1 VDSNTRKVL
10 ENLTR
15 MADEAR
21 RILDAFS
28 KQGTTAASTPTTAS
42 PDYSAEGPSE
52 MAPTPEG
59 EADSSSEA
67 PPTDQ
72 GFIACAVRPLPK
84 RLIVPAARAA
94 IDLNPANAPFLQGPS
109 SALGA
114 SREILDPLHIALLTS
129 KYLGKEQRVLTVSFM
144 ESTPSD
150 LRDRIIS
157 HMNAWYAGGC
167 GIQFKWTAGTGDVR
181 VSRGSGGYWSYL
193 GTDIFQIPKNRQTM
207 NLQGFTLSTPES
219 EYKRV
224 VRHETGHC
232 LSGDTFI
239 DCPRDL
245 SKYPLGISIKDLVG
259 QQPWV
264 YGWQNGQPVV
274 RKASKVWLSKK
285 QVRVIRVK
293 LKSGQGYHSKEFLPP
308 LELVGTPNH
317 LVLLADGKTWKPLG
331 KLKPGD
337 RLCSLYRSR
346 NGERSRIRWTGLEE
360 RVREHVFVCEQVH
373 GPRPEGHDCHHINAD
388 KMDQTPENLEWKLE
402 YDHCRDH
409 GREHGFSDK
418 ARERNIE
425 VWTGRKHSEESKAK
439 MSASQRKRPP
449 MPEETRAK
457 LSAASKGKPQSEE
470 LKAKRRAAMERF
482 YANGGRSGMYGKT
495 ASAET
500 RAKRSATMKA
510 TLARKKAAKAAQ
522 KAGVTVNNH
531 IVASV
536 EQVSTLMDVYDMTV
550 PGADS
555 FIANG
560 VVVHN
565 SLGAPHEHMRKEL
578 VERLDVNKTIQWFRQ
593 YQGWDQQTVQ
603 EQVLTP
609 LDERSLMSTPAD
621 QDSSMCY
628 QLPGSITKD
637 GKPIN
642 GGVDINQSDQAFMN
656 KLYPRPD
663 VSVGDEW
670 DWLV

>member
-1 VDSNTRKVL
+1 VDTNTKKIL

-21 RILDAFS
+21 RILDAFAEGA
-28 KQGTTAASTPTTAS
+28 KDAEPTESSATAS
-42 PDYSAEGPSE
+42 PPEAEGSETQETASGDYSTEP
-52 MAPTPEG
+52 
-59 EADSSSEA
+59 
-67 PPTDQ
+67 Q
-72 GFIACAVRPLPK
+72 FIPCAVKALPK
-84 RLIVPAARAA
+84 KLLIPAAQAA
-94 IDLNPANAPFLQGPS
+94 ISINPANAPFLQGPT
-109 SALGA
+109 AVVGTEGVTL
-114 SREILDPLHIALLTS
+114 EPMHIALLTT
-129 KYLGKEQRVLTVSFM
+129 KYFGKEQRTLSVSFM
-144 ESTPSD
+144 ESIDSP
-150 LRDRIIS
+150 LRDKILS
-157 HMNAWYAGGC
+157 HMNAWYNSKPGC
-167 GIQFKWTAGTGDVR
+167 GIQFKWTSGTGDVR
-181 VSRGSGGYWSYL
+181 ISRGSGGYWSYL

-207 NLQGFTLSTPES
+207 NLQGFTLQTADS
-219 EYKRV
+219 EFYRV

-245 SKYPLGISIKDLVG
+245 NKYPLGIPIKDLVG

-264 YGWQNGQPVV
+264 YGWQDGQPVV

-285 QVRVIRVK
+285 RVKVIRVK
-293 LKSGQGYHSKEFLPP
+293 LKPGQGYHSKEFLPP

-360 RVREHVFVCEQVH
+360 RVREHVFVCEQVY
-373 GPRPEGHDCHHINAD
+373 GPRPEEHDCHHINAD
-388 KMDQTPENLEWKLE
+388 KMDQSPENLEWKLE

-418 ARERNIE
+418 ARARNRE
-425 VWTGRKHSEESKAK
+425 VWTGRKHTEETRAK
-439 MSASQRKRPP
+439 MSAARRNQPP
-449 MPEETRAK
+449 MSEETRAK

-482 YANGGRSGMYGKT
+482 YTNGGRSGMYGKT

-531 IVASV
+531 IVASI
-536 EQVSTLMDVYDMTV
+536 EQVTGLMDVYDMTV

-565 SLGAPHEHMRKEL
+565 SWGAPHEHMRKEL

-609 LDERSLMSTPAD
+609 LDERSLLATPAD
-621 QDSSMCY
+621 QTSIMCY

-637 GKPIN
+637 GKPIM
-642 GGVDINQSDQAFMN
+642 GGTDINQTDAEFAA
-656 KLYPRPD
+656 KIYPRPTD
-663 VSVGDEW
+663 TNDDW